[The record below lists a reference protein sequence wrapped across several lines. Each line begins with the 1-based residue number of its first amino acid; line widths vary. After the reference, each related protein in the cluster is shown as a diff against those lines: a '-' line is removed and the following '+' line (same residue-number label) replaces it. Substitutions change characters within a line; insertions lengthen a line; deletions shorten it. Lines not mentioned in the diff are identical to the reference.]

1 MAQYQAAGLS
11 RPAYM
16 SDDGNVAVYDDT
28 VAVTAALAAADTVD
42 LIKLPGGLRLTG
54 LRFPVFSDLD
64 SGGTALVVKIGYRP
78 VRSDSSLATVDT
90 AFGSGLTFLATASN
104 VNAAALQACVDLA
117 FAPVTFNEEV
127 YVFATVTTAPTTG
140 AAGSITTVAEGI
152 AVGVK

>member
-16 SDDGNVAVYDDT
+16 SDDGNFSAYDDT
-28 VAVTAALAAADTVD
+28 VAVSALLLADTVD

-54 LRFPVFSDLD
+54 LIFPVFSDLD
-64 SGGTALVVKIGYRP
+64 SGGAALAVKIGYRP
-78 VRSDSSLATVDT
+78 VRSDSALAVVDN
-90 AFGSGLTFLATASN
+90 AFGSGLTFLASASN
-104 VNAAALQACVDLA
+104 SSAAALQARVDMA

-140 AAGSITTVAEGI
+140 AAGSITTLATGI
-152 AVGVK
+152 TVGVK